1 MEHNKMKMDHKHGN
15 HYRKLMYMIVFSY
28 LAMYALMY
36 SMVDVWDNVIPNV
49 NQIYMASLMTA
60 SMIIIEMAVM
70 WGMYPNK
77 KLNLGIM
84 TVGVILLIASYL
96 SIRQQTAVS
105 DKQFLKSMIPH
116 HAGAILMSEKAPSN
130 DPAIRALQAKIIVSQ
145 RLEISQMK
153 AKLAELDK

>member
-1 MEHNKMKMDHKHGN
+1 MKMDHKHGN

-60 SMIIIEMAVM
+60 SMIIIELAVM

-84 TVGVILLIASYL
+84 TVGVVLLVASYL

-145 RLEISQMK
+145 RSEISQMK
-153 AKLAELDK
+153 AKLADLDK

>member
-60 SMIIIEMAVM
+60 SMIIIELAVM

-77 KLNLGIM
+77 KLNVGIM
-84 TVGVILLIASYL
+84 TVGVVLLIASYL

>member
-1 MEHNKMKMDHKHGN
+1 MKMDHKHGN